1 MIKHILDLLA
11 LHEHY
16 GQSEVIE
23 IAKGKYKLLT
33 SWRQGFEQMKRQWK
47 IK

>member
-1 MIKHILDLLA
+1 MIKHILELLS

-16 GQSEVIE
+16 GHSEIIE
-23 IAKGKYKLLT
+23 IAKGKYKLVT
-33 SWRQGFEQMKRQWK
+33 SWKQGFEQVKRKWK